1 MKRILTVFAGLI
13 LSLNVLASEATGFVK
28 DNSQK
33 VLALVKE
40 SKDVK
45 VFKDNVSKNIVVD
58 DLIDFKKISQLT
70 LGKNWRS
77 ASEQEREEFQKEFS
91 KLLFNFYSN
100 AMYGFKDASIN
111 YGREMIDGDEARIK
125 TEVSYTESGVK
136 KKAKVDYVLHKVDNK
151 WKIVD
156 VVIEGITLTLSYKE
170 GFNKVINEK
179 GMKGL
184 IEEIKQKNIKN
195 A

>member
-1 MKRILTVFAGLI
+1 MKYILTFFIGLC
-13 LSLNVLASEATGFVK
+13 LSFSVLASEATNFVK

-33 VLALVKE
+33 VLSLVKE
-40 SKDVK
+40 SKDIK
-45 VFKDNVSKNIVVD
+45 SFKDNVAKNIIVE

-70 LGKNWRS
+70 LGKNWRT
-77 ASEQEREEFQKEFS
+77 ATEQEREEFQKEFS
-91 KLLFNFYSN
+91 KLLFNFYGN
-100 AMYGFKDASIN
+100 AMYAFKDATIT
-111 YGREMIDGDEARIK
+111 YGREMVEGQDARIK

-136 KKAKVDYVLHKVDNK
+136 KRAKVDYVLYKVNDN

-170 GFNKVINEK
+170 GFNKIINEK